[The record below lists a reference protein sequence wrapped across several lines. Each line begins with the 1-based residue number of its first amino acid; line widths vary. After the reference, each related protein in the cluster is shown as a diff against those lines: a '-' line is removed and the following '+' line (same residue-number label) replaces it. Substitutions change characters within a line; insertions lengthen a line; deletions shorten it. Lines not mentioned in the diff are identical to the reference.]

1 MENQQKEDLQ
11 TFILRCDEN
20 IQRIE
25 DRLDTI
31 DKSHEYDGDLQAYL
45 VRSQL
50 EFVLLN
56 TLDNKFSKEQ
66 QLRSV
71 EEQEKWMKENPTPPG
86 MPTGIT
92 VPSGFMPMPSTKGT
106 INPDDVESTVIFHHK
121 INHDLGNVV
130 LKMKAGIYLDPASR
144 SIWTP
149 TEDWVEAKSEPGMV
163 L

>member
-1 MENQQKEDLQ
+1 MSNQQKEDLQ

-31 DKSHEYDGDLQAYL
+31 DKKHEYDGDLQSYL

-50 EFVLLN
+50 EFILLN
-56 TLDNKFSKEQ
+56 TLDNKSSKEQ
-66 QLRSV
+66 QLRSL
-71 EEQEKWMKENPTPPG
+71 EEQEKWMKEHPTPAFVTPYPG
-86 MPTGIT
+86 APIM
-92 VPSGFMPMPSTKGT
+92 SMPSTVGT
-106 INPDDVESTVIFHHK
+106 INQDDVESTVMFQHK
-121 INHDLGNVV
+121 VNKSLGNVV

-149 TEDWVEAKSEPGMV
+149 TEDWEEKKSIPGMV